1 MAKKPSSEPTAPIPR
16 ARSGKRRP
24 STVAL
29 SGETGMQLR
38 TRERILKEAM
48 RLFADQG
55 FAATTIAQ
63 IEAAA
68 GLSPGSGALYRHFPS
83 KHDMLAAGIA
93 ELRGRI
99 DANRAAATAVAVD
112 GDLPVNDRELAQQ
125 LAYVHTITLYGL
137 EASRE
142 FVQTLLRSG
151 SALPPEVLA
160 TSNDWL
166 DDSIR
171 NTAANLEKRR
181 TQTGI
186 PVVGGN
192 DNAALAYLLLAPIMW
207 SKTLEWNGGLPAGL
221 THERIGAMWVQL
233 LVSLTGE
240 QGNRSALAPKS
251 PTKKRRTA
259 SS

>member
-1 MAKKPSSEPTAPIPR
+1 
-16 ARSGKRRP
+16 
-24 STVAL
+24 
-29 SGETGMQLR
+29 MQLR

-83 KHDMLAAGIA
+83 KNDMLAAGIA
-93 ELRGRI
+93 ELRARI
-99 DANRAAATAVAVD
+99 DANRAAATAVAID
-112 GDLPVNDRELAQQ
+112 GALPVNDKELAQQ
-125 LAYVHTITLYGL
+125 LAYVHTVTLYGL

-166 DDSIR
+166 DDSIN
-171 NTAANLEKRR
+171 NTAANFEKRSAR
-181 TQTGI
+181 TGI
-186 PVVGGN
+186 PVLGDN
-192 DNAALAYLLLAPIMW
+192 DNVALAYLLLAPIMW

-233 LVSLTGE
+233 LVAIIGE
-240 QGNRSALAPKS
+240 QGNRSALANRAPSKA
-251 PTKKRRTA
+251 RRQKGP
-259 SS
+259 